1 MWRSGRIGSEEDG
14 KGGDEEEGKHGGDED
29 PIGEQVPE
37 AAVW

>member
-1 MWRSGRIGSEEDG
+1 MLRSGRIGSEEDG
-14 KGGDEEEGKHGGDED
+14 EGSDEEEGKHGGDED

>member
-1 MWRSGRIGSEEDG
+1 MLRSGRIGSEEDG